1 MCSVKP
7 ELVRAAAVFM
17 VVVGGVMLF
26 PGLTFTAAGL
36 PPAPQWRVPRTAFGH
51 PDFQGWTWNF
61 ATMTPLERPRN
72 IETPVFTDAEAATY
86 ERQTAERQTATT
98 NNGYD
103 WWDAG
108 TRHLD
113 RRRTSLIV
121 DPPDGR
127 LPPLTPEAQRRS
139 AAGAPAAPNPASG
152 PEDFPLNT
160 RCISWQNAGPPM
172 LPSPYNNNLQFIQT
186 RDHVLIS
193 NENIHDARIVPMDG
207 RPHGSVRKWLG
218 DSRGR
223 WEGETLVVDTIN
235 FSERISV
242 RGSDQN
248 LHVVERFT
256 QTDAATMEYR
266 FTVED
271 PTIWTRPWTAQ
282 LLLRRTDQRIYEFA
296 CHEGNFL
303 SIKGLLEV
311 ARFLE
316 GDQPR

>member
-1 MCSVKP
+1 MSPARAVTALAVATVSV
-7 ELVRAAAVFM
+7 LVFVVAGTFAAA
-17 VVVGGVMLF
+17 GSSH
-26 PGLTFTAAGL
+26 
-36 PPAPQWRVPRTAFGH
+36 APQWKVPRTPSGH
-51 PDFQGWTWNF
+51 PDFQGVTWNF

-72 IETPVFTDAEAATY
+72 IETPVFTEAEALAF

-127 LPPLTPEAQRRS
+127 LPPLTADAQRRL
-139 AAGAPAAPNPASG
+139 AAGGPSSRNPASG

-160 RCISWQNAGPPM
+160 RCISWQNVGPPM
-172 LPSPYNNNLQFIQT
+172 LPSPYNDNVEFIQT

-223 WEGETLVVDTIN
+223 WEGDTLVIDTIS
-235 FSERISV
+235 FSDRISV

-256 QTDAATMEYR
+256 LTDADTMEYR

-271 PTIWTRPWTAQ
+271 PTVWTRAWTA
-282 LLLRRTDQRIYEFA
+282 LLLLHRTDQRIYEFA

-303 SIKGLLEV
+303 SMKGLLEV
-311 ARFLE
+311 ARFL
-316 GDQPR
+316 DRNQLR